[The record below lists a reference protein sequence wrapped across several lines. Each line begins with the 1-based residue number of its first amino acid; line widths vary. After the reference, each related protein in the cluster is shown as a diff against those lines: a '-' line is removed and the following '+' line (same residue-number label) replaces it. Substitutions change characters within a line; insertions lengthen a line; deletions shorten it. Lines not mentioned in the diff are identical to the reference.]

1 MAIIATEA
9 DRDAVMET
17 IVSAFNADPLWSWMF
32 PDPRRR
38 SEQHAALFGLYVD
51 SALPRGGVWMSDE
64 RASAAAVF
72 THPGEPELNEDS
84 EARVE
89 PFMRESLGAHAPA
102 ALETVHRFEAAIPKG
117 RTFYYLSLLG
127 TRADSRGRG
136 VGMGLLA
143 ELTALADQDG
153 QPTYLESSNPAN
165 NHRYERFGFNAQS
178 RFTTPDDLHTVTT
191 MWREPRPASA

>member
-17 IVSAFNADPLWSWMF
+17 IVSAFNDDPLWSWMF

-38 SEQHAALFGLYVD
+38 SEQHADLFGLYVD

-102 ALETVHRFEAAIPKG
+102 ALETVHRFEVAIPKDK
-117 RTFYYLSLLG
+117 TFYYLSLLG

-143 ELTALADQDG
+143 ELTALADQEG

-165 NHRYERFGFNAQS
+165 DRRYERLGFKAQG
-178 RFTTPDDLHTVTT
+178 RFTTPDDLHSVTT
-191 MWREPRPASA
+191 MWREPAVSR